1 MTMDPNAPPTGF
13 MGGVQ
18 NTMQTIGQG
27 LGNLFPGYRDAPRQ
41 GGETDPFTGLSR
53 NQRMML
59 GFAALRD
66 AAASL
71 QGEQSDFF
79 TSALGGF
86 EQGRERERL
95 RAQGIFQNQ
104 VQGLQALGA
113 LRQQINLAR
122 AYGQDASGLEAMYAQ
137 LEALVAG
144 GGSPATAAIQ
154 SPTYAATANELPIVP
169 DMGQPQV
176 SGAGGADEM
185 RPQLGVEIDAAGN
198 IVGTYTGEET
208 PSAPEAT
215 PAVAPEVAPSE
226 TPAAEPATAAT
237 IAELEAQ
244 RDEIINTMNAVAASG
259 QSTAPLNAQLAS
271 IDSELE
277 AAREALREQQQ
288 QAVLNEDAAVN
299 ARDQIALL
307 TRLSS
312 APTSTLETI
321 LGPYQGAL
329 DPTNPMAGMAERISS
344 GFAIGDAGTELLGI
358 IRQIQ
363 GDEFLAAFNALRGGG
378 QITQIEGERA
388 LAARSRLNN
397 RQVSPEAYRQ
407 AIEEIIRIH
416 ENALAR
422 AEGRTPPHEI
432 TASPESPPSDD
443 WIEINGVRIRSLD

>member
-41 GGETDPFTGLSR
+41 GGETDPFSGLSR
-53 NQRMML
+53 NQRMLL

-95 RAQGIFQNQ
+95 RAQGVFQNQ

-113 LRQQINLAR
+113 LRQQINLAQ

-137 LEALVAG
+137 LEALVTG
-144 GGSPATAAIQ
+144 GGPGAAAIPAQ
-154 SPTYAATANELPIVP
+154 DYGVPRASVGGQLPVP
-169 DMGQPQV
+169 AGFEQPQV
-176 SGAGGADEM
+176 SAAETLPPLNVEM
-185 RPQLGVEIDAAGN
+185 DAAGN
-198 IVGTYTGEET
+198 IINTYAGEELA
-208 PSAPEAT
+208 APAELAAT
-215 PAVAPEVAPSE
+215 PDVAPTTS
-226 TPAAEPATAAT
+226 AAT
-237 IAELEAQ
+237 PIAELEAQ
-244 RDEIINTMNAVAASG
+244 RDEIIDTMNAVAASG

-277 AAREALREQQQ
+277 AAREALQEQQQ

-432 TASPESPPSDD
+432 TASPEPPSSDG